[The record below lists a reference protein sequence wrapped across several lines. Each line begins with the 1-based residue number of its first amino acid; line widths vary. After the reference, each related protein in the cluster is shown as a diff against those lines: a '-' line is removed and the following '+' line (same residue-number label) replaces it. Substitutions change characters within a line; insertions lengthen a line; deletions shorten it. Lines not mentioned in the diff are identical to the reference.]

1 MPEGSAL
8 RALNG
13 FDVYR
18 ILARLYMQLKENVGK
33 ALRKQGFSC
42 FKREEVSSMRNVYDC
57 VEAFGKL
64 LDKEYHL
71 VLGRKNIAV
80 PLQINFD
87 KKECF
92 HLMGLQ
98 YLTDR
103 PELAHDRGKI
113 FDAIRERRIT
123 AEQLQSSDL
132 YYKIAD
138 RIDMFPLLEGII
150 DSNDTIFKYNRKVNT
165 YSVIKADYIMKNI
178 ADEKNIFVFLAG
190 NGEEGKYFCRSFFP
204 ENKMDYTKN
213 QASWTLLYKKKVTL
227 STRNEEILY
236 DRLKNG

>member
-1 MPEGSAL
+1 
-8 RALNG
+8 
-13 FDVYR
+13 
-18 ILARLYMQLKENVGK
+18 
-33 ALRKQGFSC
+33 
-42 FKREEVSSMRNVYDC
+42 MRNVYDC

-71 VLGRKNIAV
+71 VLGRKNISV
-80 PLQINFD
+80 PLQINFN

-103 PELAHDRGKI
+103 PELVRDRGKI
-113 FDAIRERRIT
+113 FDEIKERKIT

-138 RIDMFPLLEGII
+138 RINILPVLESMI
-150 DSNDTIFKYNRKVNT
+150 DSNDTIFKYNRKRNT
-165 YSVIKADYIMKNI
+165 YSVIKADYIMKNN
-178 ADEKNIFVFLAG
+178 AEGRNVFLFLAE
-190 NGEEGKYFCRSFFP
+190 NGEDGKYFCRSFFP
-204 ENKMDYTKN
+204 QDKMDYTKN

-227 STRNEEILY
+227 STGEEVILY
-236 DRLKNG
+236 DHPKRKSEK

>member
-1 MPEGSAL
+1 
-8 RALNG
+8 
-13 FDVYR
+13 
-18 ILARLYMQLKENVGK
+18 
-33 ALRKQGFSC
+33 
-42 FKREEVSSMRNVYDC
+42 MRNVHDC

-80 PLQINFD
+80 PLRINFE

-103 PELAHDRGKI
+103 PELVHDRGKI

-138 RIDMFPLLEGII
+138 RIHMLPLLESII
-150 DSNDTIFKYNRKVNT
+150 DRNDTIFKYNQKRNI
-165 YSVIKADYIMKNI
+165 YSVIKADYIMKSN
-178 ADEKNIFVFLAG
+178 AEERNLFLFLAE
-190 NGEEGKYFCRSFFP
+190 NGGSGRYYCRSFFP
-204 ENKMDYTKN
+204 QDKMDYTKN

-227 STRNEEILY
+227 STGEGEILY
-236 DRLKNG
+236 DRLKKGPQRLCNSILANKVFYVL